1 MSNKKNSIW
10 SFFASVKLALFVL
23 FFLAIASVIGTV
35 IPQNSPPEA
44 YVQEFGANLARF
56 FQILD
61 IPDMYNSWWFTS
73 LLIMLALNLTICT
86 LERLPN
92 VWRLVV
98 QNNLETDLDR
108 LAKMRPSK
116 EILTA
121 ISPEEAASR
130 ARTSLAENGWKAKD
144 AVRDNDILLFA
155 QKRPW
160 SRLGVYAVHTSILVI
175 FGGAMIGSHF
185 GYKGSVMIPETRSA
199 DTIFSFNNEEPIK
212 LGFEVLCKRFTL
224 THYANGA
231 PKEFRS
237 DLVILE
243 NGKEMLAKS
252 IVVNDPLTYKGHTFY
267 QSSYQSYKKFLVSL
281 TDNQSKEN
289 ELFLVEPGKEI
300 KWPVADVTFGII
312 NRDMTETPYLYK
324 YKIWFKDSSGVA
336 EPFWVTDG
344 DTVSVKRGGKEYTFA
359 LKEFFATG
367 LQVTKDPGVWYV
379 YIGCTLMLLGLMV
392 AFFLSHQRIWIHIRK
407 KDAGTSLL
415 ISGNT
420 NKNRMA
426 FEKNFDAVNR
436 SLEEK
441 IKAAPETA

>member
-35 IPQNSPPEA
+35 IPQNSPPDA
-44 YVQEFGANLARF
+44 YVQEFGANMARF

-61 IPDMYNSWWFTS
+61 ITDMYNSWWFIS

-86 LERLPN
+86 IERLPN
-92 VWRLVV
+92 VWSLVV
-98 QNNLETDLDR
+98 QDNLQTDIDR

-121 ISPEEAASR
+121 IPLDEAANR
-130 ARTSLAENGWKAKD
+130 ARASLAENGWRAQE
-144 AVRDNDILLFA
+144 APRDSGILLFA
-155 QKRPW
+155 QKGPW
-160 SRLGVYAVHTSILVI
+160 TRFGVYAVHTSILVI
-175 FGGAMIGSHF
+175 FAGAMIGSHF

-237 DLVILE
+237 DLAILE
-243 NGKEMLAKS
+243 NGKEVLTKS
-252 IVVNDPLTYKGHTFY
+252 IVVNDPLSYKGHTFY

-281 TDNQSKEN
+281 TDNQTKQTEA
-289 ELFLVEPGKEI
+289 FLIEPGKEI
-300 KWPVADVTFGII
+300 KWPAEDVTFGII
-312 NRDMTETPYLYK
+312 NREMTETPFLYK
-324 YKIWFKDSSGVA
+324 YKVWFKDSTGIA
-336 EPFWVTDG
+336 EPFWITDG
-344 DTVSVKRGGKEYTFA
+344 DTITVTRGGKDYTFA

-392 AFFLSHQRIWIHIRK
+392 AFFLSHRRIWVYIK
-407 KDAGTSLL
+407 QEGDTTSVLL
-415 ISGNT
+415 SGNA
-420 NKNRMA
+420 NKNRPT
-426 FEKNFDAVNR
+426 FEKNFDAVTR
-436 SLEEK
+436 SLDEK
-441 IKAAPETA
+441 IKSRS